1 MEALTE
7 EFIADE
13 LIRCNHCGYCMSTC
27 PTYRALRQEGQVARG
42 RNELVRQVSQGRLE
56 LEEGLRDPLFECL
69 LCGACTE
76 ACFTGVKTDEIMVRA
91 REAWHEEH
99 GQPAIQSFIF
109 DRLLPHPERLTRLM
123 RLMSLGKRSGL
134 AELAHRLGILRWI
147 NATLEGADGLV
158 ATMPRRFLRDRLARM
173 DFRPEKMGEAT
184 WWRRARDEDAPAR
197 GPTVLYFIGCGTN
210 YQVPR
215 QGEAAL
221 KLLAEAGCELIVAP
235 NVCCGLPPYSY
246 GDRLAA
252 RRLARMNLELLEG
265 AEFDLLVSECGSC
278 SGFMKKWPQLLA
290 GDEAAPAAEAL
301 AARVR
306 DFTEALA
313 DLNLPAPAR
322 AEGGT
327 VTYHDPCHLRRG
339 QDIIDQ
345 PRKLLTDLGGLD
357 LRELEEADWCC
368 GGAGSYNLAHPEL
381 SLQILDRKLAR
392 IDEAG
397 ADVVATACPACV
409 IQLAYGQRRG
419 GAQRPVVHV
428 AEALAHARGVNLE
441 R

>member
-27 PTYRALRQEGQVARG
+27 PTYRAAREERQVARG
-42 RNELVRQVSQGRLE
+42 RNELVRQVSQGRMDLDE
-56 LEEGLRDPLFECL
+56 RLRDPLFECL
-69 LCGACTE
+69 LCGACTQ

-91 REAWHEEH
+91 REAWHEQH
-99 GQPAIQSFIF
+99 GQPPIQSFIF
-109 DRLLPHPERLTRLM
+109 DRLLPYPERLTRLM
-123 RLMSLGKRSGL
+123 RLLSLGKRSGL
-134 AELAHRLGILRWI
+134 SEVAHRLGILRWI
-147 NATLEGADGLV
+147 NATLDGADGLV

-173 DFRPEKMGEAT
+173 GFRPETLGDAT
-184 WWRRARDEDAPAR
+184 WWRRRRDADAPVR
-197 GPTVLYFIGCGTN
+197 GPTVVYFIGCGTN

-221 KLLAEAGCELIVAP
+221 KLLAEAGCELLIAP

-246 GDRLAA
+246 GYRLAA
-252 RRLARMNLELLEG
+252 RRLARINLKLLDG
-265 AEFDLLVSECGSC
+265 AQFDLLVSECGSC
-278 SGFMKKWPQLLA
+278 SGFTKKWPQLLA
-290 GDEAAPAAEAL
+290 GDETVGKAEGL
-301 AARVR
+301 AARAR
-306 DFTEALA
+306 DFTELLSE
-313 DLNLPAPAR
+313 LNLPASGQA
-322 AEGGT
+322 GGAT

-339 QDIIDQ
+339 QGIIDQ

-381 SLQILDRKLAR
+381 SLQVLERKLAR

-409 IQLAYGQRRG
+409 IQLAYGQRRS
-419 GAQRPVVHV
+419 ASQRPVVHV
-428 AEALAHARGVNLE
+428 AEALAQARGIKLE